1 MHRFS
6 KRSPKD
12 IYHPLCGK
20 SIWSYVSHRKYRQK
34 IVLPVS
40 LPECQYEEVAGSRK
54 EVTCGMFIVQVP
66 LAQCKSLR
74 RRKPSHICYHLIIVL
89 TKAILVIWEAS

>member
-6 KRSPKD
+6 KMSPKD

-34 IVLPVS
+34 IVLPLS
-40 LPECQYEEVAGSRK
+40 LLECQYEEVAGSRK
-54 EVTCGMFIVQVP
+54 EVTCGMFIVQVT

-74 RRKPSHICYHLIIVL
+74 RRKPSHVCYHLIIVL
-89 TKAILVIWEAS
+89 TKAILVSWEAS